1 MFRFYPQCN
10 RQFRRRHDERSHIEQ
25 MMSQLLEGG
34 LIGYLETLFNISLQD
49 IAYQILHIILVFA
62 DNEQLRKS
70 SLFQIMI
77 EGMKKYVCDVCGW
90 IYDPEVGDP
99 EGGIAPGTAFE
110 DIPDDWVCP
119 LCGVGKEDF
128 SPVEE

>member
-1 MFRFYPQCN
+1 MYLCSSYQTN
-10 RQFRRRHDERSHIEQ
+10 RQKSLLIESEIIRLLISKKER
-25 MMSQLLEGG
+25 
-34 LIGYLETLFNISLQD
+34 NI
-49 IAYQILHIILVFA
+49 
-62 DNEQLRKS
+62 
-70 SLFQIMI
+70 
-77 EGMKKYVCDVCGW
+77 MKKYICDVCGW